1 MTIEYLVE
9 VSLMVYLTFLRGCSI
24 QEVDLFKRVLISR
37 AYGIKNHTTLHKAE
51 KILVVSPIRL
61 DLFNIFFSLLT
72 G

>member
-1 MTIEYLVE
+1 MNWTTEG
-9 VSLMVYLTFLRGCSI
+9 VYLTFREGVLFMKG
-24 QEVDLFKRVLISR
+24 DLFKRVLISR

-61 DLFNIFFSLLT
+61 NLFNIFFSLLT